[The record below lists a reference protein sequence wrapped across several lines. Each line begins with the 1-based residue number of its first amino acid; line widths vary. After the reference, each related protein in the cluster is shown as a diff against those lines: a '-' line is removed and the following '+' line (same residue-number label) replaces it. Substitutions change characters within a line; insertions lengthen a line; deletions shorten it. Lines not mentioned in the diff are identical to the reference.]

1 MKPFFNFPSA
11 SLRPTHWQ
19 ISKFANLLIFLRP
32 THWLISKLANLLIFL
47 LIFIGC
53 TSYLYSQSPSAY
65 YIELTTKKSVGD
77 SIRLFIEADSLQFE
91 KIWIDLNNNGKW
103 DKKIDKKPVKTEKF
117 NYQYYF
123 IESQTIRIYGQVKKL
138 YASDNKLTAI
148 DISHN
153 PALRTLDIRNNNL
166 PYIKHLEHLEE
177 LELDVDMLPNTNLPN
192 LKELTA
198 NIGSTAPTMD
208 FKAFANLE
216 YLSLSFVKNL
226 KTLDLSKNTNLKELS
241 IYDCDSI
248 KSINL
253 SKNTNLERLSIHS
266 CNSIKSIDLSK
277 NTNLERLSIDYC
289 NSIKSLDLSKNSKL
303 EDLYLSRLLFTEL
316 DVSNN
321 PNISYLDIS
330 EVPLRKLNIKNCKN
344 LSSLHIPTYYDD
356 DDHLIGFTG
365 KELMKILKLLP
376 TGGYID
382 LSPEQLTED
391 IEKYLKKKNWR
402 IEVVGK
408 EIDDDSF

>member
-1 MKPFFNFPSA
+1 MNKITKKPSA
-11 SLRPTHWQ
+11 HL
-19 ISKFANLLIFLRP
+19 
-32 THWLISKLANLLIFL
+32 LISKLANLLISLRPAHLLIPKFANLLIFL
-47 LIFIGC
+47 LILFGC

-65 YIELTTKKSVGD
+65 YIELTTQKSVGD
-77 SIRLFIEADSLQFE
+77 SIRLFIKADSLQFE

-153 PALRTLDIRNNNL
+153 PALRTLEIRCNNL

-177 LELDVDMLPNTNLPN
+177 LDLDVHTLPNTNLPN
-192 LKELTA
+192 LKKLTA
-198 NIGSTAPTMD
+198 TIGSTAPTID

-216 YLSLSFVKNL
+216 YLSLSFLENL

-241 IYDCDSI
+241 IHFCD
-248 KSINL
+248 
-253 SKNTNLERLSIHS
+253 
-266 CNSIKSIDLSK
+266 
-277 NTNLERLSIDYC
+277 
-289 NSIKSLDLSKNSKL
+289 SIKSLDLSKNSKL
-303 EDLYLSRLLFTEL
+303 EDLYLSYLHFTEL

-321 PNISYLDIS
+321 PNISYLNIS

-344 LSSLHIPTYYDD
+344 LKFLQIPTYYDD

-376 TGGYID
+376 TGGYIY

>member
-1 MKPFFNFPSA
+1 MKPFFNSTSA
-11 SLRPTHWQ
+11 SLRPAH
-19 ISKFANLLIFLRP
+19 L
-32 THWLISKLANLLIFL
+32 LISKLANLLIF
-47 LIFIGC
+47 IGY

-65 YIELTTKKSVGD
+65 YIELTTQKSVGD
-77 SIRLFIEADSLQFE
+77 SIRLFIKADSLQFE

-123 IESQTIRIYGQVKKL
+123 IKSQTIRIYGQVKKL

-177 LELDVDMLPNTNLPN
+177 LELDVHTLPNTNLPN

-303 EDLYLSRLLFTEL
+303 ADLYLSRLLFTEL

-391 IEKYLKKKNWR
+391 IEKYLKKKNWK
-402 IEVVGK
+402 IEVVEK